1 MISTEIFVE
10 GQRLDLVEDI
20 ATEFTYSIDDI
31 ADFGSKNTSFS
42 KTINVTGTA
51 NNNKIFG
58 FVFDLG
64 NANFT
69 DDTQPNVGYNFNA
82 SKSAQ
87 CRIFVDK
94 IQIFKGVLRLME
106 IVQDQESIQYQCSVY
121 GDLGGFITALGNKRI
136 EQLNFSAYDQAWNV
150 TNILS
155 SWNTINGSGIYFPLI
170 DYGNVSST
178 KDHFQFSAFR
188 PAFYVKEILEKII
201 AGSGYTWDFQLL
213 NTALMNRLVIPNN
226 QRILTKSTTEVFD
239 ADFTIGIYNNITY
252 IPMTII
258 SAGSFTGVNPITY
271 TGANQIN
278 VNITCRP
285 IGQVNTTFPAPPQN
299 VTFYLK
305 KNGAVLTQQS
315 RFVPVNNFYV
325 NLNLDASNVTLNQ
338 NDILSVE
345 MSSNISQFQS
355 YGGQFTINSTAAV
368 DVPINYNEVIP
379 MNNVLPKGIF
389 QKDFFIS
396 ICKMFNLYV
405 YDDSVDDKKIIIKP
419 FVEFYTGQ
427 TLDWSRKVDRSK
439 PLSIKPMSELNA
451 RYYQFKYKQD
461 NDFYNENYRK
471 KFNEGYGDIIYDTEF
486 EFGKDNDSVEIIFA
500 GTPLVQHQ
508 GMDKVHSSIY
518 KKSDNNTK
526 EDNMDSVIRIL
537 QAQKRDNVVSWRIEN
552 GAANLS
558 GNLNYYGYAG
568 HIYFDP
574 ITAVPLT
581 DINFGAPKEIYFT
594 ASSYPTTNL
603 FNAYYSEYMA
613 EITDKDSKLLTC
625 YVNLNTLDIL
635 NLDFSKYIWI
645 EGVLYRINAV
655 DSYNPMEFISTKVQ
669 LLKVINKE
677 Y

>member
-1 MISTEIFVE
+1 MISTEIYVE

-20 ATEFTYSIDDI
+20 STEFTYSIDDI
-31 ADFGSKNTSFS
+31 TDFGSKNTAFS
-42 KTINVTGTA
+42 KTINITGTA
-51 NNNKIFG
+51 NNNRIFG

-69 DDTQPNVGYNFNA
+69 DDNQPNVGYNFNA
-82 SKSAQ
+82 SKTAQ

-106 IVQDQESIQYQCSVY
+106 IVQDGKAIEYQCSVY
-121 GDLGGFITALGNKRI
+121 GDLGGFVSALGNKRI
-136 EQLNFSAYDQAWNV
+136 EDLDFSAYDTTWNV
-150 TNILS
+150 TNILN
-155 SWNTINGSGIYFPLI
+155 SWNNINGSGVYFPLI

-188 PAFYVKEILEKII
+188 PAFYVKEILQKII
-201 AGSGYTWDFQLL
+201 TASGYTWEFPLL
-213 NTALMNRLVIPNN
+213 NTDLFNRLVIPNN
-226 QRILTKSTTEVFD
+226 QRILTKSSTQVFD
-239 ADFTIGIYNNITY
+239 ADFTIGLYNNITY
-252 IPMTII
+252 LPMTIL
-258 SAGSFTGVNPITY
+258 SAGSFTGGNPIQY
-271 TGANQIN
+271 TGAAPLN

-285 IGQVNTTFPAPPQN
+285 IGQINSTTPAPPTS

-305 KNGAVLTQQS
+305 KNGAVLTQQT
-315 RFVPVNNFYV
+315 RFVPANNFYV
-325 NLNLDASNVTLNQ
+325 NLNLDALNIPLVQ

-345 MSSNISQFQS
+345 ISSNVIQFQS
-355 YGGQFTINSTAAV
+355 FGGQFTINNTTAV
-368 DVPINYNEVIP
+368 DVPINYDELIP
-379 MNNVLPKGIF
+379 MNNTIPKGIF

-396 ICKMFNLYV
+396 IAKMFNLYIYEDV
-405 YDDSVDDKKIIIKP
+405 FDEKKLIIKP
-419 FVEFYTGQ
+419 YVDFYTGA
-427 TLDWSRKVDRSK
+427 TLDWTNKIDRSK
-439 PLSIKPMSELNA
+439 PLSIKPMSEINA

-471 KFNEGYGDIIYDTEF
+471 KFNEGYGDRIFDTEF
-486 EFGKDNDSVEIIFA
+486 DFVKETESLEVIFA
-500 GTPLVQHQ
+500 ASPLVQHS
-508 GMDKVHSSIY
+508 GMDKVHTSIY
-518 KKSDNNTK
+518 KKSDNNLK

-537 QAQKRDNVVSWRIEN
+537 QAQRIDNVVNWKIEN
-552 GAANLS
+552 GTANLS

-574 ITAVPLT
+574 LTKIPLT

-594 ASSYPTTNL
+594 PTSYPTTNL

-625 YVNLNTLDIL
+625 NVMLNALDIL
-635 NLDFSKYIWI
+635 NLDFSKLIWI
-645 EGVLYRINAV
+645 DGVLFRLNSI
-655 DSYNPMEFISTKVQ
+655 DSYNPMEFITTKVQ